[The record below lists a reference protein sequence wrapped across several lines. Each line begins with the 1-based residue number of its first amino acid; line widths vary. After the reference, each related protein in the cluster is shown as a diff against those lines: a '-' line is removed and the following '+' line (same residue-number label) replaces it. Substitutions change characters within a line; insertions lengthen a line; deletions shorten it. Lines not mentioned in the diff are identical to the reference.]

1 MSETELT
8 KTPLDGLPSSGVEAL
23 IERLRDQGVADG
35 RRQADELIA
44 EARHEAEAIVAEAK
58 YEAESILRQAREDAE
73 MVQHAGEEALQT
85 AMRDTVLKMK
95 GHLSTRFS
103 EEVRR
108 LVAADMAQEAFLERL
123 ILEVAGR
130 ARRDAGLDRAEA
142 IEILLPED
150 VVGLEE
156 LRRHPEKLREGSLS
170 HFVLSVANG
179 LLRDGVELRSSDR
192 LEGGIRISLQG
203 GEIQV
208 DLTPDKVAE
217 VLLEHLHP
225 RFRAILE
232 GTVK

>member
-1 MSETELT
+1 MSERELT
-8 KTPLDGLPSSGVEAL
+8 DTPLDGLPSSGVEAL
-23 IERLRDQGVADG
+23 IERLREEGVANG
-35 RRQADELIA
+35 RRQADELVA
-44 EARHEAEAIVAEAK
+44 EARHESEQLLLQAKQEAEA
-58 YEAESILRQAREDAE
+58 ILRQARGEAE
-73 MVQHAGEEALQT
+73 MVRNAGEEALRT

-103 EEVRR
+103 DEVKR
-108 LVAADMAQEAFLERL
+108 LVSAEMAQEAFLERL

-130 ARRDAGLDRAEA
+130 ARRDAGLDKAA
-142 IEILLPED
+142 QIEILLPED
-150 VVGLEE
+150 VVGLQE

-192 LEGGIRISLQG
+192 LEGGIRIILQN

>member
-58 YEAESILRQAREDAE
+58 YEAEAILRQAREDAE

-103 EEVRR
+103 DEVRR
-108 LVAADMAQEAFLERL
+108 LVSADMAQEAFLERL

-170 HFVLSVANG
+170 HFALSVANG

>member
-1 MSETELT
+1 MSEQELT
-8 KTPLDGLPSSGVEAL
+8 KTPLNGLPSSGVEAL
-23 IERLRDQGVADG
+23 IDRLRDEGVADG
-35 RRQADELIA
+35 RRQADELIV
-44 EARHEAEAIVAEAK
+44 EARHDAEGIVAEAK
-58 YEAESILRQAREDAE
+58 HEAEGILRQARLEAE
-73 MVQHAGEEALQT
+73 MVRNAGEEALRT
-85 AMRDTVLKMK
+85 AMRDTVLIMK

-108 LVAADMAQEAFLERL
+108 LVAAEMAQEPFLERL
-123 ILEVAGR
+123 ILEVAAR
-130 ARRDAGLDRAEA
+130 ARRDAGLDEAELV
-142 IEILLPED
+142 EILLPED

-170 HFVLSVANG
+170 HFVLSVASG

-192 LEGGIRISLQG
+192 LEGGIRVSLQA

>member
-1 MSETELT
+1 MSEQELT

-23 IERLRDQGVADG
+23 IERLRDEGVADG
-35 RRQADELIA
+35 RRQADGLIA
-44 EARHEAEAIVAEAK
+44 EARHEAEGIVAEAK
-58 YEAESILRQAREDAE
+58 HEAEEILHQARVEAE
-73 MVQHAGEEALQT
+73 TVRNAGEEALRT

-108 LVAADMAQEAFLERL
+108 LVAAQMAQEPFMERL

-130 ARRDAGLDRAEA
+130 VKRDAGLEQAEQT
-142 IEILLPED
+142 EILLPED

-170 HFVLSVANG
+170 HFVLSVASG
-179 LLRDGVELRSSDR
+179 LLSDGVELRSSDR
-192 LEGGIRISLQG
+192 LEGGIRISLQE

-208 DLTPDKVAE
+208 DLTPEKVAE

>member
-1 MSETELT
+1 MSESELT
-8 KTPLDGLPSSGVEAL
+8 KTPLNGLPSSGVDTL
-23 IERLRDQGVADG
+23 IERLRDEGVADG
-35 RRQADELIA
+35 HRQADELIA
-44 EARHEAEAIVAEAK
+44 EARHEAEGIVAEAK
-58 YEAESILRQAREDAE
+58 HEAEAILRQARLEAE
-73 MVQHAGEEALQT
+73 MVRNAGEEALRT

-103 EEVRR
+103 DEVRR
-108 LVAADMAQEAFLERL
+108 LVAAEMAQEAFLERL

-130 ARRDAGLDRAEA
+130 ARRDAGLDKGEQ
-142 IEILLPED
+142 IEILMPED

-192 LEGGIRISLQG
+192 LEGGIRVSLEE

>member
-1 MSETELT
+1 MSERELT

-23 IERLRDQGVADG
+23 IDRLREEGVADG
-35 RRQADELIA
+35 HRQADGLIA

-58 YEAESILRQAREDAE
+58 HEAESILHQARVESE
-73 MVQHAGEEALQT
+73 RVRNAGEEALRT

-103 EEVRR
+103 DEVRR
-108 LVAADMAQEAFLERL
+108 LVAAEMAQEPFLQRL

-130 ARRDAGLDRAEA
+130 VRRDAGLEQAEQV
-142 IEILLPED
+142 EILLPED

-170 HFVLSVANG
+170 HFVLSVASG
-179 LLRDGVELRSSDR
+179 LLHDGVELRSNDR
-192 LEGGIRISLQG
+192 LEGGIRISLQQ

>member
-1 MSETELT
+1 MSERELT
-8 KTPLDGLPSSGVEAL
+8 ATPLDGLPSSGVEAL
-23 IERLRDQGVADG
+23 IERLRDEGVAEG
-35 RRQADELIA
+35 RSLADKLIA
-44 EARHEAEAIVAEAK
+44 EARHEAERIQAEAK
-58 YEAESILRQAREDAE
+58 AEAEVILRQARAEAE
-73 MVQHAGEEALQT
+73 MTRNAGEEALRT

-103 EEVRR
+103 DEVKR
-108 LVAADMAQEAFLERL
+108 LVSAEMAQEAFLEQL

-130 ARRDAGLDRAEA
+130 AQRDAGLERAER

>member
-1 MSETELT
+1 M
-8 KTPLDGLPSSGVEAL
+8 
-23 IERLRDQGVADG
+23 
-35 RRQADELIA
+35 
-44 EARHEAEAIVAEAK
+44 
-58 YEAESILRQAREDAE
+58 
-73 MVQHAGEEALQT
+73 

-130 ARRDAGLDRAEA
+130 ARREAAMDDAPRL
-142 IEILLPED
+142 EILLPPG
-150 VVGLEE
+150 VVALDE
-156 LRRHPEKLREGSLS
+156 LRRRPEELREGSLS
-170 HFVLSVANG
+170 HFVLSVADS
-179 LLRDGVELRSSDR
+179 LLRDGVSFGTAADLT
-192 LEGGIRISLQG
+192 GGIRIRLHE

-208 DLTPDKVAE
+208 DLTPERVAE

>member
-1 MSETELT
+1 MSERELT

-23 IERLRDQGVADG
+23 IERLRDEGVADG
-35 RRQADELIA
+35 HRQADKLIA
-44 EARHEAEAIVAEAK
+44 AARHEAEEIVAEAK
-58 YEAESILRQAREDAE
+58 HEAEAILRQTRLDSE
-73 MVQHAGEEALQT
+73 MVRNAGEEALRT

-108 LVAADMAQEAFLERL
+108 LVAAEMAQEPFLERL

-130 ARRDAGLDRAEA
+130 ARRDAGLDEAEQA
-142 IEILLPED
+142 EILLPED

-170 HFVLSVANG
+170 HFVLSVASG

-192 LEGGIRISLQG
+192 LEGGIRISLQA

-208 DLTPDKVAE
+208 DLTPAKVAE

>member
-1 MSETELT
+1 MSERELT

-23 IERLRDQGVADG
+23 IQRLRDDGVADG
-35 RRQADELIA
+35 RRQADKLIA
-44 EARHEAEAIVAEAK
+44 EARHEAEGIVAEAK
-58 YEAESILRQAREDAE
+58 HEAEEIMHQARTEAE
-73 MVQHAGEEALQT
+73 MVHTAGEDALRT
-85 AMRDTVLKMK
+85 SMRDTVLKMK

-108 LVAADMAQEAFLERL
+108 LVAAEMAQEAFLEQL

-130 ARRDAGLDRAEA
+130 IRRDAGVDQAKQV
-142 IEILLPED
+142 EILLPED

-170 HFVLSVANG
+170 HFVLSVASR

-192 LEGGIRISLQG
+192 LEGGIMIRLQE

-217 VLLEHLHP
+217 VLLKHLHP

>member
-1 MSETELT
+1 MSERELT
-8 KTPLDGLPSSGVEAL
+8 ETPLDGLPSSGVEAL
-23 IERLRDQGVADG
+23 IERLRDEGVANG

-44 EARHEAEAIVAEAK
+44 EARHESEQILADAKREADA
-58 YEAESILRQAREDAE
+58 ILRQARGEAD
-73 MVQHAGEEALQT
+73 MVRNAGEEALRT

-103 EEVRR
+103 DEVRR
-108 LVAADMAQEAFLERL
+108 LVAADMAHEAFLERL

-130 ARRDAGLDRAEA
+130 ARRDAGLDKAEK

-192 LEGGIRISLQG
+192 LEGGIRIILQG

>member
-1 MSETELT
+1 
-8 KTPLDGLPSSGVEAL
+8 VEAL
-23 IERLRDQGVADG
+23 IERLRDEGVADG

-44 EARHEAEAIVAEAK
+44 EARHEAEQIRAEAK
-58 YEAESILRQAREDAE
+58 RDAEDILRQARDDSEMIRNAGEDA
-73 MVQHAGEEALQT
+73 LRT

-108 LVAADMAQEAFLERL
+108 LVAAEMAQEAFLERL
-123 ILEVAGR
+123 IIEVAGR
-130 ARRDAGLDRAEA
+130 ARRDAGLDRAEQV
-142 IEILLPED
+142 EILLPED

-170 HFVLSVANG
+170 HFVLSVANA

-208 DLTPDKVAE
+208 DLTPEKVAE
-217 VLLEHLHP
+217 ALLEHLHP

>member
-1 MSETELT
+1 MSEQELT

-23 IERLRDQGVADG
+23 IERLRDEGVADG

-44 EARHEAEAIVAEAK
+44 EARHEAEEIVLEAK
-58 YEAESILRQAREDAE
+58 QEAEEILHQARTEAE
-73 MVQHAGEEALQT
+73 RVRNAGEEALRS

-95 GHLSTRFS
+95 GHLSTRFN

-108 LVAADMAQEAFLERL
+108 LVAAEMEQEPFLERL
-123 ILEVAGR
+123 ILELAGR
-130 ARRDAGLDRAEA
+130 VRRDAGLDQAQQV
-142 IEILLPED
+142 EILLPED

-170 HFVLSVANG
+170 HFVLSVASG

-192 LEGGIRISLQG
+192 LEGGIRISLQE

>member
-1 MSETELT
+1 MSERELT
-8 KTPLDGLPSSGVEAL
+8 ETPLDGLPSSGVEAL
-23 IERLRDQGVADG
+23 IERLRDEGVADG
-35 RRQADELIA
+35 RRQAQELIT
-44 EARHEAEAIVAEAK
+44 EARHESEHILAEAK
-58 YEAESILRQAREDAE
+58 DEAETILRQAREEAE
-73 MVQHAGEEALQT
+73 MVRNAGEEALRT

-108 LVAADMAQEAFLERL
+108 LVAAEMAQEAFLERL

-130 ARRDAGLDRAEA
+130 VRRDTGLDASEQ

-156 LRRHPEKLREGSLS
+156 LRRHPEKLREGSLP
-170 HFVLSVANG
+170 HFVLSVASG

-192 LEGGIRISLQG
+192 LEGGIRVSLQG

>member
-1 MSETELT
+1 MSEKELT
-8 KTPLDGLPSSGVEAL
+8 RTPLDGLPSSGVETL
-23 IERLRDQGVADG
+23 IERLRNEGVTEGQRHAD
-35 RRQADELIA
+35 RLIA
-44 EARHEAEAIVAEAK
+44 QARHEAEQIVNKALGEAG
-58 YEAESILRQAREDAE
+58 EILKQARDESDRIRSAGEDA
-73 MVQHAGEEALQT
+73 LRT

-108 LVAADMAQEAFLERL
+108 LVTAEMAQEAFLERL
-123 ILEVAGR
+123 ILEVAGK
-130 ARRDAGLDRAEA
+130 ARQNAGIDRADQVEL
-142 IEILLPED
+142 LLPED

-192 LEGGIRISLQG
+192 LEGGIRVILQG

-208 DLTPDKVAE
+208 DLTPDKVAD
-217 VLLEHLHP
+217 VILEHLHP
-225 RFRAILE
+225 RFRAIIE

>member
-1 MSETELT
+1 MSSSDTSA
-8 KTPLDGLPSSGVEAL
+8 GLASSGVEAL
-23 IERLRDQGVADG
+23 IERLRQEGVESG
-35 RRQADELIA
+35 RAEAQRVIA
-44 EARHEAEAIVAEAK
+44 EAGRQAAAIVQEAHAKAQESLRRAREEAERTRA
-58 YEAESILRQAREDAE
+58 
-73 MVQHAGEEALQT
+73 AGEEALRV
-85 AMRDTVLKMK
+85 AMRDSILKMK

-130 ARRDAGLDRAEA
+130 ARREAGMDQAPRLEM
-142 IEILLPED
+142 LLPAG
-150 VVGLEE
+150 VVALDE
-156 LRRHPEKLREGSLS
+156 LRRRPEELREGSLS
-170 HFVLSVANG
+170 HFVLSVANNV
-179 LLRDGVELRSSDR
+179 LRDGVSFGTAEDLT
-192 LEGGIRISLQG
+192 GGIRVRLQE

-208 DLTPDKVAE
+208 DLTPEKVAE

>member
-1 MSETELT
+1 MSDRELT
-8 KTPLDGLPSSGVEAL
+8 ETPLNGLPSSGVEAL
-23 IERLRDQGVADG
+23 IERLRDEGVSEG
-35 RRQADELIA
+35 RREAQALITA
-44 EARHEAEAIVAEAK
+44 ARHESEQ
-58 YEAESILRQAREDAE
+58 ILRQAKETAE
-73 MVQHAGEEALQT
+73 TILHQARAESETVRNAGEEALRT

-95 GHLSTRFS
+95 GHLSTRFN
-103 EEVRR
+103 EEVQR
-108 LVAADMAQEAFLERL
+108 LVTAEMAQEAFLKRL

-130 ARRDAGLDRAEA
+130 ARRDAGIDQADGV
-142 IEILLPED
+142 EILLPED

-179 LLRDGVELRSSDR
+179 LLRDGVDLRGSD
-192 LEGGIRISLQG
+192 LLDGGIRITLQG

-208 DLTPDKVAE
+208 DLTPEKVTE

>member
-1 MSETELT
+1 MSEK
-8 KTPLDGLPSSGVEAL
+8 KTTAVPLDGLPSSGVEAL
-23 IERLRDQGVADG
+23 IERLRDQGVSEG
-35 RRQADELIA
+35 RRQAEELIA
-44 EARHEAEAIVAEAK
+44 EARHEAEAILAEARR
-58 YEAESILRQAREDAE
+58 EAEAILRQARSESE
-73 MVQHAGEEALQT
+73 RVRNAGEEALRS

-108 LVAADMAQEAFLERL
+108 LVAADMAQEAFMERL

-130 ARRDAGLDRAEA
+130 VRRDAGLDRAEQV
-142 IEILLPED
+142 EILLPED

-170 HFVLSVANG
+170 HFVLTVANG

>member
-1 MSETELT
+1 MSS
-8 KTPLDGLPSSGVEAL
+8 PDSSAGLASSGVEAL
-23 IERLRDQGVADG
+23 IERLREEGVESG
-35 RRQADELIA
+35 RSEAERIIA
-44 EARHEAEAIVAEAK
+44 EAGLQAAAIVREAHAQAQ
-58 YEAESILRQAREDAE
+58 EVLRQAREDAE
-73 MVQHAGEEALQT
+73 RTRTAGEEALRV
-85 AMRDTVLKMK
+85 AMRDSILKMK

-130 ARRDAGLDRAEA
+130 ARREAAMDEAPGL
-142 IEILLPED
+142 EILLPQG
-150 VVGLEE
+150 VVALDE
-156 LRRHPEKLREGSLS
+156 LRRRPEELREGSLS
-170 HFVLSVANG
+170 HFVLSVANNV
-179 LLRDGVELRSSDR
+179 LRDGVTFGTGGDLT
-192 LEGGIRISLQG
+192 GGIRIRLQD

-208 DLTPDKVAE
+208 DLTPERVAD

>member
-1 MSETELT
+1 MSS
-8 KTPLDGLPSSGVEAL
+8 PDASAGLASSGVEAL
-23 IERLRDQGVADG
+23 IERLRQEGVESG
-35 RRQADELIA
+35 RAEAQRVIA
-44 EARHEAEAIVAEAK
+44 EAGRQAAAIVQEAHGKAQESLRHAREEAE
-58 YEAESILRQAREDAE
+58 RTRT
-73 MVQHAGEEALQT
+73 AGEEALRV
-85 AMRDTVLKMK
+85 AMRDSILKMK

-130 ARRDAGLDRAEA
+130 ARREAGMDQAPRLEM
-142 IEILLPED
+142 LLPAG
-150 VVGLEE
+150 VVALDE
-156 LRRHPEKLREGSLS
+156 LRRRPEELREGSLS
-170 HFVLSVANG
+170 HFVLSVANNV
-179 LLRDGVELRSSDR
+179 LRDGVSFGTAGDLT
-192 LEGGIRISLQG
+192 GGIRVRLQE

-208 DLTPDKVAE
+208 DLTPEKVAE

>member
-1 MSETELT
+1 MSERELT
-8 KTPLDGLPSSGVEAL
+8 ETPLNGLPSSGVEAL
-23 IERLRDQGVADG
+23 IERLRDEGVASG
-35 RRQADELIA
+35 RRQADELIV
-44 EARHEAEAIVAEAK
+44 EARHESEKILADAKREAEA
-58 YEAESILRQAREDAE
+58 ILRQARGEAE
-73 MVQHAGEEALQT
+73 MVRNAGEEALRT

-103 EEVRR
+103 EEIRR
-108 LVAADMAQEAFLERL
+108 LVAAEMAQEAFLERL

-130 ARRDAGLDRAEA
+130 ARRDAGIERAERV
-142 IEILLPED
+142 EILLPED

-156 LRRHPEKLREGSLS
+156 LRRHPEKLREGSLA
-170 HFVLSVANG
+170 HFVLTVASR

-192 LEGGIRISLQG
+192 LEGGIRIGLQE

>member
-1 MSETELT
+1 
-8 KTPLDGLPSSGVEAL
+8 VEAL
-23 IERLRDQGVADG
+23 IERLRDEGVADG
-35 RRQADELIA
+35 RQQADKLIA
-44 EARHEAEAIVAEAK
+44 EARHEAEGIVAEAK
-58 YEAESILRQAREDAE
+58 HEAEEIMHQARTEAE
-73 MVQHAGEEALQT
+73 RVHTAGEEALRT
-85 AMRDTVLKMK
+85 SMRDTVLKMK

-108 LVAADMAQEAFLERL
+108 LVAAEMAQEAFLKQL

-130 ARRDAGLDRAEA
+130 VKRDAGIDQAEQV
-142 IEILLPED
+142 EILLPED

-170 HFVLSVANG
+170 HFVLSVASG

-192 LEGGIRISLQG
+192 LDGGILIRLQE

-217 VLLEHLHP
+217 VLLKHLHP

>member
-1 MSETELT
+1 MSEKELT
-8 KTPLDGLPSSGVEAL
+8 RTPLDGLPSSGVETL
-23 IERLRDQGVADG
+23 IERLRNEGVTEGQRHAD
-35 RRQADELIA
+35 RLIA
-44 EARHEAEAIVAEAK
+44 EARHEAEQIVNKALGEAG
-58 YEAESILRQAREDAE
+58 EILKQARDESDRIRSAGEDA
-73 MVQHAGEEALQT
+73 LRT

-108 LVAADMAQEAFLERL
+108 LVTAEMAQEAFLERL
-123 ILEVAGR
+123 ILEVAGK
-130 ARRDAGLDRAEA
+130 ARQNAGIDRADQVEL
-142 IEILLPED
+142 LLPED

-192 LEGGIRISLQG
+192 LEGGIRVILQG

-208 DLTPDKVAE
+208 DLTPDKVAD
-217 VLLEHLHP
+217 VILEHLHP
-225 RFRAILE
+225 RFRAIIE